1 VRRRADLVAVAILL
15 LLPTI
20 YFFDVISGRNAFYF
34 ADLVRFH
41 HPGKKVLRDI
51 VLSGE
56 FPYWNP
62 TISAGQP
69 LAANPQ
75 HEVFYPLNW
84 LIFLPNFDTGFQL
97 LILVHIAL
105 ALVAMFALL
114 RSMNLER
121 PAAMLGA
128 FSYGLGGVILSF
140 HHMLPHLFCA
150 AWLPLTLLFARRALL
165 HRRPRDFA
173 LASLLLGVEFLIGE
187 PAMLLETALLVGAYA
202 LMRGIRE
209 RRVVASLLLA
219 LAIGV
224 AGLFAGAAQTLP
236 GIDHTRDSVRGR
248 GIAWSVASYWSL
260 PPLRIAELLYPNL
273 FGHMSRGDR
282 MLFWGTSQYPREV
295 SPYLYN
301 PYSGLLIAVL
311 AIAGFATRSRGWK
324 LAAALLL
331 ASILLALG
339 AHTPLLRIL
348 YDAGFQ
354 FIRYFEKFMFFGIV
368 ALIIFAATVFQRLL
382 DGDRRVRSA
391 AMMTTGIAMLAAA
404 LLARFGPIPANEEL
418 RAIARSDWSLAI
430 LRGSLLMLL
439 LVAITRVRRPL
450 WLALAALF
458 VVADLTP
465 RIRELTPRTDRSLYE
480 YTPLAAQKLSRVR
493 APFRIFPEADWY
505 GNTPLARSYVRTFGL
520 RLEPV
525 RNAMLPPIPSEFR
538 LQTAMESDFDFT
550 SLNVTDDFIAAM
562 TKIGYRSASGW
573 PQPMAAMSNAWI
585 RTQYR
590 PLEDALARAQ
600 GDVRKLQPVA
610 YLPLQPHP
618 RYYFASSVV
627 SIRNR
632 DDFVRLLKTQRFDN
646 DVAFASIASFAPAHG
661 VVRRT
666 SESANR
672 IHIEADSEGRAF
684 LVISVTPHKYWHVH
698 VDGRNA
704 QPVITNLGYQGLEL
718 PRGHHIIEMQYRN
731 PLVAIGGGISIV
743 TMLVLVG
750 LIGRI
755 GQIGR

>member
-1 VRRRADLVAVAILL
+1 MRRRADLAAVAILL

-20 YFFDVISGRNAFYF
+20 YFFDVVSGRNAFYF

-51 VLSGE
+51 VLRGE

-62 TISAGQP
+62 AISAGQP

-121 PAAMLGA
+121 PAAMFGA
-128 FSYGLGGVILSF
+128 FSYGLGGAILSF

-165 HRRPRDFA
+165 YRRPRDFA
-173 LASLLLGVEFLIGE
+173 VASLLLGIELLIGE
-187 PAMLLETALLVGAYA
+187 PAMLLETALLIGAYA
-202 LMRGIRE
+202 LARGIRE
-209 RRVVASLLLA
+209 KRAVASLLLA
-219 LAIGV
+219 AAIGV

-236 GIDHTRDSVRGR
+236 SIDHTRDSVRGR

-260 PPLRIAELLYPNL
+260 PPQRLGELLYPNL

-282 MLFWGTSQYPREV
+282 MLFWGTSLYPREV

-301 PYSGLLIAVL
+301 LYSGLLIAVL

-324 LAAALLL
+324 LAAALIA

-339 AHTPLLRIL
+339 AHTPLLRVL

-354 FIRYFEKFMFFGIV
+354 FIRYFEKFMFFGLV
-368 ALIIFAATVFQRLL
+368 AMIIFAAAVFQRLL

-391 AMMTTGIAMLAAA
+391 AMITTAIAMLIAP
-404 LLARFGPIPANEEL
+404 FGPTPANDEL
-418 RAIARSDWSLAI
+418 HAIARADWSYVV
-430 LRGSLLMLL
+430 LRGSVLL
-439 LVAITRVRRPL
+439 LLLAALPRVRRPL

-465 RIRELTPRTDRSLYE
+465 LIRELTPRSDRSIYE
-480 YTPLAAQKLSRVR
+480 YTPVAAQKLAQVR
-493 APFRIFPEADWY
+493 GPFRIFHEADWY
-505 GNTPLARSYVRTFGL
+505 SHTPLARSYVSLFGL

-525 RNAMLPPIPSEFR
+525 RNAMLPPIPSEFG

-550 SLNVTDDFIAAM
+550 SLNTTDDFIAAM

-573 PQPMAAMSNAWI
+573 PQPMAAMSNAWF
-585 RTQYR
+585 RTEYR
-590 PLEDALARAQ
+590 PLADARARAG

-618 RYYFASSVV
+618 RYYFASSIVP
-627 SIRNR
+627 IRNR
-632 DDFVRLLKTQRFDN
+632 DDFVRMLTTQRFDN
-646 DVAFASIASFAPAHG
+646 DVAFASIAPFTPARG
-661 VVRRT
+661 VVRRVDET
-666 SESANR
+666 SNR
-672 IHIEADSEGRAF
+672 IRIEADSEGRAF
-684 LVISVTPHKYWHVH
+684 LVISVTPHKYWHVQ
-698 VDGRNA
+698 VDHRDA
-704 QPVITNLGYQGLEL
+704 QPIITNLGYQGLEL
-718 PRGHHIIEMQYRN
+718 PRGQHVIEMQYRN
-731 PLVAIGGGISIV
+731 PLIAIGVAISLV
-743 TMLVLVG
+743 TILVLLG
-750 LIGRI
+750 LLR
-755 GQIGR
+755 RPRTS

>member
-1 VRRRADLVAVAILL
+1 MRRRADLAAVAILL

-20 YFFDVISGRNAFYF
+20 YFFDVVSGRNAFYF

-51 VLSGE
+51 VLRGE

-114 RSMNLER
+114 RSMNLQR
-121 PAAMLGA
+121 PAAMFGA

-173 LASLLLGVEFLIGE
+173 LASLLLGIEFLIGE
-187 PAMLLETALLVGAYA
+187 PAMLLETALLIGAYA
-202 LMRGIRE
+202 LDRGIRE
-209 RRVVASLLLA
+209 KRVVSSLLLA
-219 LAIGV
+219 AAIGV

-236 GIDHTRDSVRGR
+236 SIDHTRDSVRGR
-248 GIAWSVASYWSL
+248 GIAWSVASYWSM
-260 PPLRIAELLYPNL
+260 PPLRIGELAYPNL

-282 MLFWGTSQYPREV
+282 MLFWGTSLYPREV

-301 PYSGLLIAVL
+301 LYSGLFIAVL

-324 LAAALLL
+324 LAAALIA

-368 ALIIFAATVFQRLL
+368 AMIIFAAATFQRLL
-382 DGDRRVRSA
+382 DGDRRVRGA
-391 AMMTTGIAMLAAA
+391 AMITTAIVMVVA
-404 LLARFGPIPANEEL
+404 LFGPLPSNGEL
-418 RAIARSDWSLAI
+418 RAIARTDWSLAI

-439 LVAITRVRRPL
+439 LAAITRIKRPL

-465 RIRELTPRTDRSLYE
+465 LIRELTPRTDRSLFE
-480 YTPLAAQKLSRVR
+480 YTPIAAQKLAHVR
-493 APFRIFPEADWY
+493 GPFRAFPEADWY
-505 GNTPLARSYVRTFGL
+505 SHTPLAQSYVSFFGL
-520 RLEPV
+520 RLDPV
-525 RNAMLPPIPSEFR
+525 RNAMLPPIPSEFG

-550 SLNVTDDFIAAM
+550 SLNTTDDFIAAM

-573 PQPMAAMSNAWI
+573 PQPMAAMSNAWFH
-585 RTQYR
+585 TQYR
-590 PLEDALARAQ
+590 PLADARARAG

-632 DDFVRLLKTQRFDN
+632 DDFVRLLSTQRFDN
-646 DVAFASIASFAPAHG
+646 DAAFASIAPFTPARG
-661 VVRRT
+661 VVRRVDET
-666 SESANR
+666 SNR
-672 IHIEADSEGRAF
+672 IRIEADSEGRAF

-698 VDGRNA
+698 VDHRDA
-704 QPVITNLGYQGLEL
+704 QPIITNLGYQGLEV
-718 PRGHHIIEMQYRN
+718 PRGHHVIEMQYRN
-731 PLVAIGGGISIV
+731 PLIAIGLAISIV
-743 TMLVLVG
+743 TMLLLAG
-750 LIGRI
+750 CACWRASPDG
-755 GQIGR
+755 G

>member
-1 VRRRADLVAVAILL
+1 MRRRADFAAVAILL

-20 YFFDVISGRNAFYF
+20 YFFDVVSGRNAFYF

-75 HEVFYPLNW
+75 NEVFYPLNW

-97 LILVHIAL
+97 LILIHIAL

-114 RSMNLER
+114 RSMNLDR

-150 AWLPLTLLFARRALL
+150 AWLPLTLLFARRALQ
-165 HRRPRDFA
+165 HRRPSDFA
-173 LASLLLGVEFLIGE
+173 LASLLLGIEFLIGE

-202 LMRGIRE
+202 LVRGIRE
-209 RRVVASLLLA
+209 RRVVASLFLA
-219 LAIGV
+219 AAIGIT
-224 AGLFAGAAQTLP
+224 GLFAGAAQTLP
-236 GIDHTRDSVRGR
+236 SIDHTRDSVRGR

-260 PPLRIAELLYPNL
+260 PPQRIGELLYPNL

-282 MLFWGTSQYPREV
+282 MLFWGTSLYPHEV

-301 PYSGLLIAVL
+301 LYSGLFIAVL

-324 LAAALLL
+324 LAAVLIA

-354 FIRYFEKFMFFGIV
+354 FIRYFEKFIFFGIV
-368 ALIIFAATVFQRLL
+368 AIIIFAAAVFQRLL
-382 DGDRRVRSA
+382 DGDRRVRVA
-391 AMMTTGIAMLAAA
+391 AMITAAIVTAFA
-404 LLARFGPIPANEEL
+404 LLGPTPANAEL
-418 RAIARSDWSLAI
+418 HAIARADWSFAV
-430 LRGSLLMLL
+430 LRGVVLILL
-439 LVAITRVRRPL
+439 LGAFPRVRRPL

-465 RIRELTPRTDRSLYE
+465 LIRELTPRTDRSLYN
-480 YTPLAAQKLSRVR
+480 YTPIAAQKLAQVR
-493 APFRIFPEADWY
+493 GPFRIFPEADWY
-505 GNTPLARSYVRTFGL
+505 NHTPLARSYVQLFGL

-525 RNAMLPPIPSEFR
+525 RNAMLPPIPSEFG

-550 SLNVTDDFIAAM
+550 SLNTTDDFIAAM

-573 PQPMAAMSNAWI
+573 PQPMAAMSNAWL
-585 RTQYR
+585 RTEYR
-590 PLEDALARAQ
+590 PLEDARARAG
-600 GDVRKLQPVA
+600 GDVRQLQPVA

-618 RYYFASSVV
+618 RYYFASDVI
-627 SIRNR
+627 SIRDR
-632 DDFVRLLKTQRFDN
+632 DDFVRLLTTQRFDN
-646 DVAFASIASFAPAHG
+646 DVAFASVAPFTPARG
-661 VVRRT
+661 IVRHVE
-666 SESANR
+666 ESANR
-672 IHIEADSEGRAF
+672 IRIEADSEGRAF

-698 VDGRNA
+698 IDNRDA
-704 QPVITNLGYQGLEL
+704 QPVVTNLGYQGLEL
-718 PRGHHIIEMQYRN
+718 SRGHHVIEMAYRN
-731 PLVAIGGGISIV
+731 PLIPIGVAISIV
-743 TMLVLVG
+743 TILALLGLVG
-750 LIGRI
+750 RS
-755 GQIGR
+755 RTSTTS